1 MHSDGLGCVVWEM
14 FGTFPKTT
22 VDLQI
27 KNTMIKFNNIHLC
40 YNGKKIIQALSFEI
54 KQGEKAVILGKSG
67 SGKSSLFSLVLGFI
81 EPSEGEVL
89 FDGMRVDEKSAWGI
103 RKKIA
108 YIDQDVSI
116 GAGKILDLLNVVS
129 RFKTNMHLDYTKG
142 KVNDL
147 LRYFELDS
155 DVINKNVEDL
165 SGGERQRLAI
175 VISVLLKR
183 NIFFLDE
190 VTSALDKHL
199 KKKVANYFV
208 EKKDWTSLVIS
219 HDPVWL
225 ENPSVKVFNLE
236 NGEWKQ

>member
-1 MHSDGLGCVVWEM
+1 
-14 FGTFPKTT
+14 
-22 VDLQI
+22 
-27 KNTMIKFNNIHLC
+27 MIKFNNIHLC
-40 YNGKKIIQALSFEI
+40 YNGVKIIQNLSFEI

-67 SGKSSLFSLVLGFI
+67 SGKSSLFSLALGFI
-81 EPSEGEVL
+81 EPSEGEVI
-89 FDGMRVDEKSAWGI
+89 FDGMCVDEKNAWDI

-116 GAGKILDLLNVVS
+116 GAGKILDLLNFVS
-129 RFKTNMHLDYTKG
+129 RLKTNMHLDYTQE
-142 KVNDL
+142 KVDDL
-147 LRYFELDS
+147 LNYFEFNN

-199 KKKVANYFV
+199 KKKVADYFV
-208 EKKDWTSLVIS
+208 GRKDWTSVVNS
-219 HDPVWL
+219 HDPVWI
-225 ENPSVKVFNLE
+225 ENPSVKVFDLE
-236 NGEWKQ
+236 RQKWEQ

>member
-1 MHSDGLGCVVWEM
+1 
-14 FGTFPKTT
+14 
-22 VDLQI
+22 
-27 KNTMIKFNNIHLC
+27 MIKFNNIHLC
-40 YNGKKIIQALSFEI
+40 FNGTKIIQDLSFEI

-81 EPSEGEVL
+81 KPSEGEVI
-89 FDGMRVDEKSAWGI
+89 FDGMRVDEKNIWDI

-116 GAGKILDLLNVVS
+116 SSGNVSDLFYFISKL
-129 RFKTNMHLDYTKG
+129 KTNMQLDFTKQEID
-142 KVNDL
+142 DL
-147 LRYFELDS
+147 LRYFELTS
-155 DVINKNVEDL
+155 DIINKNVEDL

-208 EKKDWTSLVIS
+208 KRKDWTSLVVS

-225 ENPSVKVFNLE
+225 ENPSVKIFDLE
-236 NGEWKQ
+236 KRKWKQ